1 MIGYLVTSWNPWDC
15 QVLYKKIFL
24 SRREALIYTINY
36 NLKIGEELTIEE
48 VEIGD

>member
-15 QVLYKKIFL
+15 QVTYKKVFL
-24 SRREALIYTINY
+24 SKKEAQIYVINY
-36 NLKIGEELTIEE
+36 NLSPDEELAIEE